1 MRSSRTSA
9 LSAGTDHAAA
19 GADVDGLP
27 LQHIGLADNR
37 FYGFHPLRTPFCVH
51 FAVDDK
57 GELVAADAEGV
68 VRVPH
73 TAPQPARHRFEQ
85 LVADVMAVSIIH
97 RLEPVKVEVEQL
109 SLIHI

>member
-1 MRSSRTSA
+1 MVLFLFRIHPLIGKDAQLPHVGAVRRV
-9 LSAGTDHAAA
+9 TDHAAA

-27 LQHIGLADNR
+27 LQHIGLADDR
-37 FYGFHPLRTPFCVH
+37 FDGFHPLRTPFCVH

-73 TAPQPARHRFEQ
+73 TAPQ
-85 LVADVMAVSIIH
+85 L
-97 RLEPVKVEVEQL
+97 L
-109 SLIHI
+109 